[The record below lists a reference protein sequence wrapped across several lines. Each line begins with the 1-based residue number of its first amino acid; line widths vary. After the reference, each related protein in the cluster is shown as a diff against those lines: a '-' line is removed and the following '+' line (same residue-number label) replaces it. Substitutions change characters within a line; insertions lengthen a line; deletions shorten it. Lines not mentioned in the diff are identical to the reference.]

1 MTNGLTHSLNL
12 FFKPFFENMS
22 STSSNKQH
30 GCPHCLKKYTNKTD
44 AKKHALMC
52 EILSKTPR
60 QNQIEEENTTGLPS
74 HDELCFIVMELA
86 RKNKALELKLEQ
98 ITNWAERQRKKISV
112 IDWLNQNHNAPGAP
126 NYASF
131 KDTLSKTI
139 NQTHVEYLLANP
151 FIETMLRIF
160 ADSNCSAIFSLTQKP
175 NVFYALKADSD
186 DEGEGANAWSIMSR
200 TDLVDL
206 LNYVHSK
213 FLRELIKWK
222 KANEDA
228 VSKNDQICK
237 QYNKMMIKFS
247 EIDFDQDVTLCK
259 MKSGIHALIKKDLK
273 NMIEY
278 EFS

>member
-1 MTNGLTHSLNL
+1 
-12 FFKPFFENMS
+12 MS
-22 STSSNKQH
+22 SDNKH
-30 GCPHCLKKYTNKTD
+30 GCPHCLKKYTNKKD
-44 AKKHALMC
+44 AQKHILMC

-60 QNQIEEENTTGLPS
+60 AIQVEEENNTDLPS

-86 RKNKALELKLEQ
+86 RKNRALELKLEQ

-112 IDWLNQNHNAPGAP
+112 VDWLNQNHQGPDVP
-126 NYASF
+126 TYASF

-139 NQTHVEYLLANP
+139 NQSHVEYLLSNT
-151 FIETMLRIF
+151 FIDTMLRIF
-160 ADSNCSAIFSLTQKP
+160 SDADCSALFSLANKP
-175 NVFYALKADSD
+175 QLFYMYKSEAPK
-186 DEGEGANAWSIMSR
+186 EWVVMGR

-222 KANEDA
+222 KINEEV
-228 VSKNDQICK
+228 VSKNEQVCK

-247 EIDFDQDVTLCK
+247 EIEFDHDATLCK
-259 MKSGIHALIKKDLK
+259 MRSGIHALIKKDMK

>member
-1 MTNGLTHSLNL
+1 
-12 FFKPFFENMS
+12 MS
-22 STSSNKQH
+22 STSHSGKQH
-30 GCPHCLKKYTNKTD
+30 SCPHCLNKYTNKTD
-44 AKKHALMC
+44 AKKHILMC

-60 QNQIEEENTTGLPS
+60 QIQIEEEKTTGLPS

-86 RKNKALELKLEQ
+86 SKNRALELKLEQ

-112 IDWLNQNHNAPGAP
+112 IDWLNEHHNSPDAP
-126 NYASF
+126 NYTSF
-131 KDTLSKTI
+131 KDTISKTI

-160 ADSNCSAIFSLTQKP
+160 ADTDCGAIFSLTQKP
-175 NVFYALKADSD
+175 NVFYMRKMD
-186 DEGEGANAWSIMSR
+186 DQRIVGEWVIMGR

-206 LNYVHSK
+206 MNYVHSK

-222 KANEDA
+222 KANEDV
-228 VSKNDQICK
+228 VSKNDHICK

-247 EIDFDQDVTLCK
+247 EIDFEQDVTLCK
-259 MKSGIHALIKKDLK
+259 MKSGIHSLIKKDLK

>member
-1 MTNGLTHSLNL
+1 
-12 FFKPFFENMS
+12 MS
-22 STSSNKQH
+22 SDNKH
-30 GCPHCLKKYTNKTD
+30 GCPHCLKKYTNKKD
-44 AKKHALMC
+44 AQKHILMC

-60 QNQIEEENTTGLPS
+60 AIQIEEENTIGLPS

-86 RKNKALELKLEQ
+86 RKNRALELKLEQ
-98 ITNWAERQRKKISV
+98 ITSWAERQRKKISV
-112 IDWLNQNHNAPGAP
+112 IDWLNQNHQGPDVLH
-126 NYASF
+126 YASF

-139 NQTHVEYLLANP
+139 NQTHVEYLLSNT
-151 FIETMLRIF
+151 FIDTMLRIF
-160 ADSNCSAIFSLTQKP
+160 SDTDCSALFSLANKP
-175 NVFYALKADSD
+175 QLFYMYKSEATEAT
-186 DEGEGANAWSIMSR
+186 GTWVIMGR

-222 KANEDA
+222 KVNEEVVA
-228 VSKNDQICK
+228 KNEQVCK

-247 EIDFDQDVTLCK
+247 EIDFDHDATLCK
-259 MKSGIHALIKKDLK
+259 MRSGIHALIKKDMK

>member
-1 MTNGLTHSLNL
+1 
-12 FFKPFFENMS
+12 MS
-22 STSSNKQH
+22 SDNKH
-30 GCPHCLKKYTNKTD
+30 GCPHCLKKYTNKKD
-44 AKKHALMC
+44 AQKHILMC

-60 QNQIEEENTTGLPS
+60 AIQIEEENTTGLPS

-86 RKNKALELKLEQ
+86 RKNRALELKLEQ

-112 IDWLNQNHNAPGAP
+112 TDWLNQNRQGPDVP

-139 NQTHVEYLLANP
+139 NQTHVEYLLSNT
-151 FIETMLRIF
+151 FIDTMLRIF
-160 ADSNCSAIFSLTQKP
+160 SDTDCSALFSLANKP
-175 NVFYALKADSD
+175 QLFYMYKS
-186 DEGEGANAWSIMSR
+186 EGSEGSEATGTWVIMGR

-222 KANEDA
+222 KVNEEVVA
-228 VSKNDQICK
+228 KNEQVCK

-247 EIDFDQDVTLCK
+247 EIDFDHDATLCK
-259 MKSGIHALIKKDLK
+259 MRSGIHALIKKDMK

>member
-1 MTNGLTHSLNL
+1 
-12 FFKPFFENMS
+12 MS
-22 STSSNKQH
+22 SDKH

-44 AKKHALMC
+44 AKKHILMC

-60 QNQIEEENTTGLPS
+60 AIQIEEEKTSNLPS
-74 HDELCFIVMELA
+74 HDELCFIVMDLA
-86 RKNKALELKLEQ
+86 RKNRALELKLEQ

-112 IDWLNQNHNAPGAP
+112 VDWLNQNHQGPDVP
-126 NYASF
+126 SYVSF
-131 KDTLSKTI
+131 KDTISKTI
-139 NQTHVEYLLANP
+139 NQTHVEYLLSNP
-151 FIETMLRIF
+151 FIDTMLRIF
-160 ADSNCSAIFSLTQKP
+160 ADTDCGALFSLANKP
-175 NVFYALKADSD
+175 QLFYMHKAES
-186 DEGEGANAWSIMSR
+186 EGSGASEWVVMGRS
-200 TDLVDL
+200 DLVDL

-222 KANEDA
+222 KENEDA

-247 EIDFDQDVTLCK
+247 EIDFDQDATLCK
-259 MKSGIHALIKKDLK
+259 MRSGIHALIKKDMK